1 MGDQD
6 RHSCSSVS
14 IVVDCVLMPA
24 RVVCVVG
31 LMVAGPAL
39 AVVGAVG
46 GAVVAATNK
55 GDVGGVRGIRT

>member
-1 MGDQD
+1 
-6 RHSCSSVS
+6 
-14 IVVDCVLMPA
+14 MPA
-24 RVVCVVG
+24 LVVLLCSG

-55 GDVGGVRGIRT
+55 GDVGGVRTKIRPGWE